1 MIMFGSL
8 EFMFLGIKYDMVL
21 LPPAPLEDRGSRHR
35 PSRRRRQR
43 WSSHNRAP
51 WDTLCVEDAAGHD
64 DDIES
69 LSRDLASINISLGV
83 PAPTFLAPPAPT
95 GGSPLPHDIEQ
106 GASAAPALRL
116 MGQEEPDAPWRDM
129 GGDRGEPSMFNLIP
143 FQPRFDTGY
152 NAQMYVG
159 LPFPSGCL
167 DSEE

>member
-1 MIMFGSL
+1 MAGSHRPLRFRTMIMFGSL
-8 EFMFLGIKYDMVL
+8 EFMFLGIEYDMVL
-21 LPPAPLEDRGSRHR
+21 LPPAPPEDRGSRHR

-95 GGSPLPHDIEQ
+95 GGGVTAPPQHRARGFSSTCPPTHGPGGARCSLERHGRRQGRTVHVQPDPLPTT
-106 GASAAPALRL
+106 
-116 MGQEEPDAPWRDM
+116 
-129 GGDRGEPSMFNLIP
+129 F
-143 FQPRFDTGY
+143 
-152 NAQMYVG
+152 
-159 LPFPSGCL
+159 
-167 DSEE
+167 